1 MEDMEYYTRRLQCS
15 SAEKDACLE
24 TVVKLYRLRWH
35 LRKHGFLA
43 ALELAE
49 TEEDAF
55 FRAGLLD
62 LVDTGADP
70 EEMER
75 VFTQYLMAGDYR
87 GGAFLNAVLI
97 SRGLVLIARREG
109 PDGGELR
116 EKGENW
122 AGLLCGTLR
131 GWFGV
136 EYREKVTA
144 VLQQA
149 DREERDQRKRVS
161 PLREFD
167 RLTKLTPEQ
176 RDWLVRNVSGQTL
189 RYALKVS
196 GSAVR
201 EFLMA
206 GMEDRELF
214 EKSMED
220 TADVRLTDV
229 EAAQREMLEKAR
241 EELGAFS
248 SVLPEF
254 DNLADLTPLQRD
266 WLVGHVPRVHLL
278 RALACGGSVAREFLL
293 EGAEDR
299 KALERDLAAL
309 GEVRKMDRMA
319 AQRAVLLKAEEARR
333 CT

>member
-1 MEDMEYYTRRLQCS
+1 MENMEYYTRRLQCS
-15 SAEKDACLE
+15 GAEKDACLE

-206 GMEDRELF
+206 GMEDREPF

-229 EAAQREMLEKAR
+229 VAA
-241 EELGAFS
+241 
-248 SVLPEF
+248 
-254 DNLADLTPLQRD
+254 QRD

-299 KALERDLAAL
+299 EALERDLAAL

-333 CT
+333 CM